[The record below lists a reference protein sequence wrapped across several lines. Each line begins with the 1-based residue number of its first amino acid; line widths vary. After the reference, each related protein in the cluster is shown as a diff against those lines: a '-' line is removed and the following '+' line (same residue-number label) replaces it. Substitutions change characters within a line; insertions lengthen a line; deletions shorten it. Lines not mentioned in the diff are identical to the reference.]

1 MTKKREPKPE
11 PYSDCTLVNP
21 LCPTDLC
28 QLWYGH
34 KGTDEHKHLLGTM
47 PGSLPDSTNDPED
60 CVQEVSDVMF
70 MAARGTKAQ
79 ALMTKGWTRAA
90 QLWPE
95 AR

>member
-1 MTKKREPKPE
+1 
-11 PYSDCTLVNP
+11 
-21 LCPTDLC
+21 
-28 QLWYGH
+28 
-34 KGTDEHKHLLGTM
+34 M

-60 CVQEVSDVMF
+60 AVQEVSDVMF